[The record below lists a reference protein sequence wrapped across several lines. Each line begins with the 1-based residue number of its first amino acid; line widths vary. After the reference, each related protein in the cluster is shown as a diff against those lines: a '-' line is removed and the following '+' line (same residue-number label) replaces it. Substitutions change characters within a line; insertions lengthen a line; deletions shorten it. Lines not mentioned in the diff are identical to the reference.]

1 MKYLSNAV
9 NFTIKNWMLIIPVF
23 AVMALATIIQGTG
36 SAISLATIASL
47 ADLDNLASFESL
59 IKLVPTVLA
68 LTVAGGVVSFIGM
81 FIYEPATFGLVNKGL
96 ETGNAALTD
105 LGTALSANFVKYVLN
120 LVGRF
125 VVGLVLSIAS
135 LIIALIMGLLI
146 SLLKGFGIFLTV
158 IVLLALVVFFIAFGA
173 LTSLWFPAMVVDG
186 LDVVGAFK
194 KSIEI
199 VRTCFWT
206 VFGITLLVGVIASI
220 ASTILS
226 FLGYIPVLGAII
238 LSAIPSIQY
247 FVMTTF
253 SLMIYREKTGRAA

>member
-1 MKYLSNAV
+1 
-9 NFTIKNWMLIIPVF
+9 
-23 AVMALATIIQGTG
+23 
-36 SAISLATIASL
+36 
-47 ADLDNLASFESL
+47 
-59 IKLVPTVLA
+59 
-68 LTVAGGVVSFIGM
+68 
-81 FIYEPATFGLVNKGL
+81 
-96 ETGNAALTD
+96 
-105 LGTALSANFVKYVLN
+105 
-120 LVGRF
+120 
-125 VVGLVLSIAS
+125 
-135 LIIALIMGLLI
+135 
-146 SLLKGFGIFLTV
+146 
-158 IVLLALVVFFIAFGA
+158 
-173 LTSLWFPAMVVDG
+173 MVVDG